1 MFCKQGYENENENND
16 KNQKWK
22 RKDKGAKS
30 KKRQKKNQIKSIKK
44 LYGTNVRGW
53 KVRIGEIFGIS
64 LCFGGHSTEQK
75 KI

>member
-1 MFCKQGYENENENND
+1 MKMKMKIKMKVKTKSGKEKKKEQ
-16 KNQKWK
+16 NQK
-22 RKDKGAKS
+22 
-30 KKRQKKNQIKSIKK
+30 KKTKKNQIKSIKK